1 MEYFLIEKYKICIK
15 HLNNYDVVGIN
26 YCTTPPHYSGNFWWS
41 TYNYYITLLD
51 SIETEMLLFKNN
63 PKFIS
68 LFQSGLE
75 GYGHYYNSYPKS
87 NYVNK
92 IDNYTF
98 IPKLDHMHDDIY
110 FHKVSVK
117 ECMQIADKDPKCI
130 GFNTLGFFKNKIN
143 IDTLVS
149 SHYFGP
155 NDGIYIKTEYFM
167 KK

>member
-1 MEYFLIEKYKICIK
+1 MIGVIAEK
-15 HLNNYDVVGIN
+15 N
-26 YCTTPPHYSGNFWWS
+26 
-41 TYNYYITLLD
+41 
-51 SIETEMLLFKNN
+51 
-63 PKFIS
+63 
-68 LFQSGLE
+68 GLK
-75 GYGHYYNSYPKS
+75 G
-87 NYVNK
+87 
-92 IDNYTF
+92 F
-98 IPKLDHMHDDIY
+98 IPCFPSNTIDDIPDKLIILDDIRKKFMDDDDIY